1 MDFSQE
7 LYDMIMRHEQT
18 LLRMNSSENALMEI
32 KLSLQGIAMGNVNFT
47 EKLAEMKESLAQIS
61 KDNIEQHK
69 ELSGRINGLE
79 AAPGKKW
86 EKLIWLLFAAGV
98 GSIITY
104 VATSVLK

>member
-1 MDFSQE
+1 
-7 LYDMIMRHEQT
+7 MIMRHDQT

-69 ELSGRINGLE
+69 ELSGRINNIE

-86 EKLIWLLFAAGV
+86 ERLIWMIISAGV
-98 GSIITY
+98 GGIITY
-104 VATSVLK
+104 VLTNVLK

>member
-1 MDFSQE
+1 MEFSQE

-32 KLSLQGIAMGNVNFT
+32 KMSLQGIAMGNVNFT

-86 EKLIWLLFAAGV
+86 ERFIWLIISAAAGGIV
-98 GSIITY
+98 TLILTN
-104 VATSVLK
+104 VLK